1 MLGVQVPPGLQ
12 ISYCGDVLKKIE
24 KYLKETMAELR
35 KMTWPSKD
43 ELIGSTI
50 VTVVVSLIVAIFIG
64 IVDRA
69 LLLAIQTIFGAGMG
83 G

>member
-1 MLGVQVPPGLQ
+1 VE
-12 ISYCGDVLKKIE
+12 KIV
-24 KYLKETMAELR
+24 KYYRETVAELR

-50 VTVVVSLIVAIFIG
+50 VTIVVSLVVAIFIG
-64 IVDRA
+64 LVDR
-69 LLLAIQTIFGAGMG
+69 LLSLAIKTIFSGRLG

>member
-1 MLGVQVPPGLQ
+1 MVV
-12 ISYCGDVLKKIE
+12 KKIE

-35 KMTWPSKD
+35 KMSWPSKD

-64 IVDRA
+64 VVDRV
-69 LLLAIQTIFGAGMG
+69 LLFAIQFIFGTGVG